1 MSEGLN
7 VAGTNVQTVDDKNS
21 LNINNGKNSS
31 TLDLYH
37 KSEIGQNKMI
47 ITNAVIMI
55 WVGIGVL
62 IIGAISYL
70 FTDVNILILISG
82 GFIDLFSG
90 TMIFLVNKSSSS
102 KEKYFKDLSAQENKK
117 NIIELITDIKDDEKK
132 YELISQIVQNDYKK

>member
-1 MSEGLN
+1 
-7 VAGTNVQTVDDKNS
+7 
-21 LNINNGKNSS
+21 
-31 TLDLYH
+31 
-37 KSEIGQNKMI
+37 
-47 ITNAVIMI
+47 MI